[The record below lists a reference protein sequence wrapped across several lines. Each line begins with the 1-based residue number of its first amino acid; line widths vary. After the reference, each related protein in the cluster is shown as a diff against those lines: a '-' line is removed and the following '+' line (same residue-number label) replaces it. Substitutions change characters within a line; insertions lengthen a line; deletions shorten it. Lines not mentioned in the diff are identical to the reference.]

1 MVGSNQE
8 KPGPGPEPPVLLRLR
23 LQPKMAPAKQI
34 CCSTYG
40 VVSLDPSSIV
50 SNVILGKFRRG
61 YGVLGAVMLG

>member
-50 SNVILGKFRRG
+50 SD
-61 YGVLGAVMLG
+61 VMLG